1 MKIFLKT
8 LLVSVSL
15 MWTALETYATHIR
28 AAEITSRRVSN
39 VALTY
44 EFTITA
50 FTDTQ
55 SPVRF
60 GDGIIN
66 FGDGTEVQLDVQA
79 DSFVDGIFL
88 GENNEVEQYIIKIT
102 YTYNSPGV
110 YTISYREPNR
120 NDEIVNINF
129 GNSVQTPFYIESQIL
144 IDPFIG
150 LNSSPVLLVP
160 PIDNA
165 AVGIKF
171 IHNPGAFDA
180 DGDSLSYRFVIPL
193 QDENQQVP
201 NYADLNDPAFYID
214 PFTFAT
220 GNEGM
225 TGPATLVLD
234 PIVGDLIWDAPGNLL
249 QNSQG
254 EFSGYR
260 G

>member
-1 MKIFLKT
+1 MKSLFKGFLASVA
-8 LLVSVSL
+8 LL
-15 MWTALETYATHIR
+15 MAIGYQAYATHIR

-66 FGDGTEVQLDVQA
+66 FGDGREVQLDLEA
-79 DSFVDGIFL
+79 DSFIDGIFL
-88 GENNEVEQYIIKIT
+88 GDNNEVEQYIIKIT
-102 YTYNSPGV
+102 QTYNSPGV

-120 NDEIVNINF
+120 NDEIVNINK

-180 DGDSLSYRFVIPL
+180 DGDSVIP
-193 QDENQQVP
+193 V
-201 NYADLNDPAFYID
+201 
-214 PFTFAT
+214 
-220 GNEGM
+220 
-225 TGPATLVLD
+225 
-234 PIVGDLIWDAPGNLL
+234 VGI
-249 QNSQG
+249 
-254 EFSGYR
+254 FV
-260 G
+260 